1 MKNRITIV
9 NFNVL
14 KVWSV
19 YFNGQLKH
27 RGNINSDS
35 LRYREKCVE
44 NLKKI
49 FPNEE
54 TEIVITNY

>member
-1 MKNRITIV
+1 MKNKIIIT
-9 NFNVL
+9 NFSLL
-14 KVWSV
+14 KVWTVS
-19 YFNGQLKH
+19 FNGKVKH
-27 RGNINSDS
+27 RGNINPAS

-54 TEIVITNY
+54 TEVIVTNY

>member
-1 MKNRITIV
+1 MKNKITIV
-9 NFNVL
+9 NFSVL

-27 RGNINSDS
+27 RGNINPAS
-35 LRYREKCVE
+35 LRYRAKCVE

-49 FPNEE
+49 FPDQE
-54 TEIVITNY
+54 TEVVITNY